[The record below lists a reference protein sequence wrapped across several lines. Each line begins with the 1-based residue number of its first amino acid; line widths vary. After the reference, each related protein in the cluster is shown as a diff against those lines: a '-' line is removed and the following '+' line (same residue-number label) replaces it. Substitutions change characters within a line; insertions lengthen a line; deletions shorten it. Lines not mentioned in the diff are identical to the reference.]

1 MLYTP
6 ANSIRNEV
14 MIPRVITVL
23 PSGGYTLH
31 LRNNANRTMASASR
45 SDFNYDFSFDFSL
58 GLVVEDMPLYHRVIF
73 WWPST
78 PQSGEYTYWL
88 MKGDVVVAVG
98 LLVVA
103 AGREVAEWEDNSLT
117 YEQYE

>member
-31 LRNNANRTMASASR
+31 LRNNANRTMASASK

-58 GLVVEDMPLYHRVIF
+58 GLGVEDMPLYHRVTF

-88 MKGDVVVAVG
+88 TKGDVVVAMG
-98 LLVVA
+98 LLMIT
-103 AGREVAEWEDNSLT
+103 AGREVEEYDNSMT